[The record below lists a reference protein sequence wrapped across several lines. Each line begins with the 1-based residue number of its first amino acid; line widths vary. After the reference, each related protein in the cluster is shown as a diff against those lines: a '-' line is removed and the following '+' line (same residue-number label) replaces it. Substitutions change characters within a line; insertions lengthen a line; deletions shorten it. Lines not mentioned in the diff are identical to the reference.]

1 MAEFEIR
8 HAHLFCG
15 LGGGAAGFNQAR
27 PDIGT
32 AQATFR
38 CIGGIDVDAAAIRD
52 FDPISGARGT
62 VLDLFDRENPA
73 RLRLNLC
80 GPSGEW
86 HPPARGRP
94 CSDGDS
100 GWQTSR

>member
-1 MAEFEIR
+1 MTPRFEIR

-32 AQATFR
+32 AAAEFR

-52 FDPISGARGT
+52 FDRIAGEIGRTLLLAWTGQTFALGSTPIWVRNVAVALT
-62 VLDLFDRENPA
+62 LP
-73 RLRLNLC
+73 
-80 GPSGEW
+80 GEV
-86 HPPARGRP
+86 RP
-94 CSDGDS
+94 
-100 GWQTSR
+100 